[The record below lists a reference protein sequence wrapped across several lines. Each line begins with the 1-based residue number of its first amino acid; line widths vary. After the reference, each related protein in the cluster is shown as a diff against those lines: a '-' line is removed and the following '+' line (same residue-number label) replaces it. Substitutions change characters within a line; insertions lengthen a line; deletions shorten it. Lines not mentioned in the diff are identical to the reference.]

1 VTTTKT
7 QFLFR
12 LVGNLVIFETIPLNN
27 HPQSTYA
34 MNKITRTDYQL
45 LDALQRDAT
54 LSQIDLAELT
64 GMSRTSVWRR
74 IRELEEAGLIEGKVA
89 LLNPRA
95 LGLQIHVLLSV
106 SMVEH
111 SDRTRR
117 DFEAY
122 VQTLPEVMECFSI
135 SGDRDYLL
143 QIISRDME
151 SYNDFLNSQILH
163 HPSVH
168 SASSSFALRRVKYTT
183 ALPV

>member
-1 VTTTKT
+1 MP
-7 QFLFR
+7 
-12 LVGNLVIFETIPLNN
+12 NL
-27 HPQSTYA
+27 
-34 MNKITRTDYQL
+34 TRSDLLL
-45 LDALQRDAT
+45 LDALQRDT
-54 LSQIDLAELT
+54 SLSQIDLAERA

-74 IRELEEAGLIEGKVA
+74 IKELEQAGLIEGKVA

-117 DFEAY
+117 QFETHVA
-122 VQTLPEVMECFSI
+122 TLPEVMECFSV

-143 QIISRDME
+143 QIITKDME
-151 SYNDFLNSQILH
+151 SYNSFLNSSILH

-183 ALPV
+183 ALPL